1 MSHVQASD
9 NAPASDPTPAAAP
22 GAEARGTAPRNGGR
36 RGPTLTA
43 GDPVVALLAVAQR
56 ALDVPIVRLAAAPAC
71 TIAGGAEEAR
81 AWFAVGDPVGEAL
94 VAEVHAVGGP
104 LCIEDTRAAP
114 PFRGTVVLDGMR
126 AMACLAVPVR
136 GAEGATVAALC
147 ALVGEPRWWTDR
159 DAALLGAIAT
169 AIGAL
174 ALAAPPQMPVA
185 AAPVVQTP
193 AAEPRGTNGGRAAN
207 VTASA
212 ARPVG
217 PGPLLGSS
225 ADVLNPIAQLAGG
238 IAHNFNNQ
246 LTIVSA
252 NAELLRDSLRQLDGP
267 AHVRAGALA
276 EVEAI
281 TRAAR
286 QASLLTWELLAY
298 GRTLPLAAERLD
310 LHEHLATIE
319 PRLRADT
326 TTDVALELTLAA
338 PRPHVQMDPA
348 HLEHILT
355 ELVDNARHA
364 MPTGGRLCVRTERV
378 QLDAPLAG
386 TPDEVPAGAWVVLS
400 VIDTGVGIAPEA
412 IGRIF
417 QPFFSTYDV
426 GHGSGLGLAAVHGI
440 VAQSGG
446 RCTVESAPSEGTV
459 VRLWL
464 PESAA

>member
-9 NAPASDPTPAAAP
+9 NASVPDPTPAAAS
-22 GAEARGTAPRNGGR
+22 GADARGATPRNGER

-43 GDPVVALLAVAQR
+43 GDPVVALLAVASR
-56 ALDVPIVRLAAAPAC
+56 ALDAPIVRLAAAPAC

-81 AWFAVGDPVGEAL
+81 TWFAAGDPVGEAL

-136 GAEGATVAALC
+136 SAEGATVAALC
-147 ALVGEPRWWTDR
+147 ALVGEPRWWTER

-174 ALAAPPQMPVA
+174 ALAARSPAPP
-185 AAPVVQTP
+185 APPPPATRSP
-193 AAEPRGTNGGRAAN
+193 AAESRGSGERRATS
-207 VTASA
+207 VTAA

-217 PGPLLGSS
+217 PGPLAGGG
-225 ADVLNPIAQLAGG
+225 AEMATPIAQLAGG

-252 NAELLRDSLRQLDGP
+252 NAELLRDTLRQLDGP

-298 GRTLPLAAERLD
+298 GRSLPLATERLD
-310 LHEHLATIE
+310 LHEQLATLE
-319 PRLRADT
+319 PRLRADAT
-326 TTDVALELTLAA
+326 REIAFELTLAA
-338 PRPHVQMDPA
+338 PRPHVRMDPA
-348 HLEHILT
+348 HLEHVLS

-364 MPTGGRLCVRTERV
+364 MPAGGRLCVRTERV
-378 QLDAPLAG
+378 HLDTPRAG
-386 TPDEVPAGAWVVLS
+386 TPDDVPAGAWVVLS
-400 VIDTGVGIAPEA
+400 VIDTGVGIAPET

-446 RCTVESAPSEGTV
+446 CCTVESAPGEGTV

-464 PESAA
+464 PEPAA